1 MGESSKQTNVQ
12 VAPAVSALSGNPG
25 KRGAEKVLDKIVI
38 AKKQK
43 KEIEMVAQ
51 DDIKAPQEVPSKGEP
66 ETNSSDD
73 EFSSDSEEEQPAKT
87 VSAPAKS
94 DAFASKNGSVGAVT
108 KRGEESSSSER
119 DSDEDKEDI
128 AEAAEKHTAPDTNL
142 EKRQESYLFESD
154 ADEDDAFEGSSNSE
168 ESFEKSSD
176 EESEDEKPLKIP
188 NKNKDVK
195 MKDAIVDSA
204 QKQTK
209 KSEKKVPKTSTVQN
223 PTSGSQ
229 TLYVGNLSYDVGPH
243 DLSEFFKGVGEVVGA
258 RLATR
263 GKGSSKGFGHVDF
276 ATEEDVKKALEL
288 NGQEFFGRPLKLEVA
303 RGRDSN
309 TPQSGNEKG
318 SKDQSHTIFVKGF
331 DKSLGQ
337 DKIRNSLQKHFGSCG
352 EIARIS
358 VLKDH
363 ESGAPKGMAFV
374 DFKDQI
380 AFKKAFELNGSEL
393 DGYTLTIDEGKP
405 KGDNS
410 NGKGKG
416 KGGGKFSGRGGGRG
430 GRGDRGRGRGSGGRG
445 KGRGGGRGGRGDRS
459 RGRGSG
465 GKSRGRGGAERN
477 SSDG

>member
-1 MGESSKQTNVQ
+1 MVWRLLRFRWSAIATHLPKRTDNEIKNYGNTHLKKRLAKMGIDPCTHK
-12 VAPAVSALSGNPG
+12 
-25 KRGAEKVLDKIVI
+25 
-38 AKKQK
+38 
-43 KEIEMVAQ
+43 
-51 DDIKAPQEVPSKGEP
+51 
-66 ETNSSDD
+66 
-73 EFSSDSEEEQPAKT
+73 
-87 VSAPAKS
+87 AKS
-94 DAFASKNGSVGAVT
+94 DALGSAADAGPSRSAANLSHMAQWESVRLEAEARLMRESRMRRENGDRRRSISVGFFLSVYVQ
-108 KRGEESSSSER
+108 RSSFCTFAL
-119 DSDEDKEDI
+119 KKCCLIVQEDI

-309 TPQSGNEKG
+309 TPQSGLGIPFKSILDHVERSLVYLYSRTMKVVPLKG
-318 SKDQSHTIFVKGF
+318 QFFV
-331 DKSLGQ
+331 SL
-337 DKIRNSLQKHFGSCG
+337 LPF
-352 EIARIS
+352 EIS
-358 VLKDH
+358 YQMFQ
-363 ESGAPKGMAFV
+363 MAFV

>member
-1 MGESSKQTNVQ
+1 MIGFFLSVYVQRSSFCTFALKKCCLIVQ
-12 VAPAVSALSGNPG
+12 
-25 KRGAEKVLDKIVI
+25 
-38 AKKQK
+38 
-43 KEIEMVAQ
+43 
-51 DDIKAPQEVPSKGEP
+51 
-66 ETNSSDD
+66 
-73 EFSSDSEEEQPAKT
+73 
-87 VSAPAKS
+87 
-94 DAFASKNGSVGAVT
+94 
-108 KRGEESSSSER
+108 
-119 DSDEDKEDI
+119 EDI

-154 ADEDDAFEGSSNSE
+154 ADEHDAFEGSSNSE

-276 ATEEDVKKALEL
+276 ASEEDVKKALEL

-352 EIARIS
+352 DIARIS

-380 AFKKAFELNGSEL
+380 AYKKAFELNGSEL
-393 DGYTLTIDEGKP
+393 DGYTLTIDEGKA